1 MTERPDT
8 APGCP
13 LHEAPF
19 PLYKY
24 AEHGE
29 AERVWETLRERFGQ
43 VAPVELEPGLPV
55 WLLLGYE
62 ENLEVMR
69 DWGGFSRDTRRWC
82 DVRDGKR
89 SPGDDLPIGMG
100 HSSSAL
106 YADGAEHARLIAP
119 VADAL
124 ARLSDAR
131 LRADTT
137 RAADRLIDDF
147 CAQGDADLM
156 ADFCTLIPAMVL
168 NRLFGLDDHFGYA
181 LGDLTAAMWSHDG
194 DRSAEAAA
202 RMRDYFAGLVRHKR
216 AVPGEDLTSW
226 MLGHGQRPTDAE
238 TADQLVTM
246 AAAAHLPTANLLG
259 NVLRELLADDA
270 LASDYAG
277 GGLLLGE
284 VVDHVVWTAPPVQVL
299 PARFATRP
307 AVVGGTRVAEGEP
320 LAFGLAAAHA
330 DPRLR
335 RGDRDEAA
343 VPSGHNRAHLIW
355 GAGEHR
361 CPARAVAERIVEIG
375 VERLRARLPGLR
387 LALPAEELWWA
398 PSLFYRGPAAL
409 PVEFEPS
416 APLPAPEPPA
426 PERAA
431 EGAGPEP
438 APEPP
443 SDALLVRVL
452 RWWQGSGR
460 RARRKG

>member
-13 LHEAPF
+13 LHEAAV

-29 AERVWETLRERFGQ
+29 AARVWETLRERYGQ

-82 DVRDGKR
+82 DVRDGRR

-100 HSSSAL
+100 YSGSAL

-119 VADAL
+119 VTDAL

-131 LRADTT
+131 VRADIT

-147 CAQGDADLM
+147 CAEGGADLV
-156 ADFCTLIPAMVL
+156 ADYCALLPSMVL
-168 NRLFGLDDHFGYA
+168 NRLFGLDDAFGYA
-181 LGDLTAAMWSHDG
+181 LGDLTTAMWGHDG

-226 MLGHGQRPTDAE
+226 MLGHASGPTDQE

-259 NVLRELLADDA
+259 NVLRELLSDDG
-270 LASDYAG
+270 LARDFAG
-277 GGLLLGE
+277 GGLLLDE
-284 VVDHVVWTAPPVQVL
+284 VVDHVVWTVPPVQVL
-299 PARFATRP
+299 PARYATRP

-335 RGDRDEAA
+335 RGDQDETA

-361 CPARAVAERIVEIG
+361 CPARAVAERVVEIG
-375 VERLRARLPGLR
+375 VERLRARLGGLR
-387 LALPAEELWWA
+387 LALPPEELWWA

-409 PVEFEPS
+409 PVEFEP
-416 APLPAPEPPA
+416 AEPLPAPEPAPA
-426 PERAA
+426 PAVRSPDP
-431 EGAGPEP
+431 GPE
-438 APEPP
+438 EG

-460 RARRKG
+460 RGRRRG